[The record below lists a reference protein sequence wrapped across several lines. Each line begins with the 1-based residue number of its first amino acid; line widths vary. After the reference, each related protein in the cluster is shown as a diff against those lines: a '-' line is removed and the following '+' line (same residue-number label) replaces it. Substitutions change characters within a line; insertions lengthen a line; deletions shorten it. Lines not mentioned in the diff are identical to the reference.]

1 MDHDVVPIGASCVGL
16 VLSAL
21 GHEPRIALQMTQMT
35 SGHTVGPV
43 GRLKKRTGAVR
54 EKGEVARN
62 MIVMAMCSGLQFI
75 AVHGIIARFLKVQG
89 QTDFN

>member
-21 GHEPRIALQMTQMT
+21 GHEPRIALMT
-35 SGHTVGPV
+35 SGNTV

-62 MIVMAMCSGLQFI
+62 MIVMAMCSGLH
-75 AVHGIIARFLKVQG
+75 AVHRSSWYDRKVPQG
-89 QTDFN
+89 SRSN